1 MTMKKE
7 EYEVRSARME
17 DIDALVFIDHAS
29 FSIPWSK
36 ESLQTFVQDGLHRD
50 CFVAVITEAPKR
62 IIGYVAIQFVAD
74 EAEISNIAVCPD
86 ARGRGAGRAM
96 LEKAVDSL
104 FERGVEAIFLEVRE
118 SNAAA
123 KKLYESCGFEPVGRR
138 KDYYSNPLED
148 ALLYCKRMKVVNP
161 Y

>member
-50 CFVAVITEAPKR
+50 CFVAVITER
-62 IIGYVAIQFVAD
+62 
-74 EAEISNIAVCPD
+74 
-86 ARGRGAGRAM
+86 R
-96 LEKAVDSL
+96 
-104 FERGVEAIFLEVRE
+104 RE
-118 SNAAA
+118 SSDM
-123 KKLYESCGFEPVGRR
+123 LRFSSLP
-138 KDYYSNPLED
+138 
-148 ALLYCKRMKVVNP
+148 MKQRFRI
-161 Y
+161 